1 MNWAAI
7 LPISRLLF
15 RVGLYKPGTLKDD
28 LKKRKQK
35 SLKIIEKYPNPGKS
49 KHIAGFYI
57 DVNPSYYN
65 SQFRNNLREDWVSFV
80 EDRR

>member
-7 LPISRLLF
+7 LAISRLLF
-15 RVGLYKPGTLKDD
+15 RAGLYKPGILKHD

-35 SLKIIEKYPNPGKS
+35 SLEIIDKYPNPGKS

-57 DVNPSYYN
+57 DVIPSYYN
-65 SQFRNNLREDWVSFV
+65 FQFRNNLREDWVSFV
-80 EDRR
+80 EDSR